1 MKRFLLFLLLCAPLS
16 AETVEDL
23 VNAVMADEHQ
33 LVKRA
38 VRKDPSL
45 ATQRGHAGTTLLH
58 LVAGLGDMDL
68 VRFFLDRG
76 ADPNVTNKD
85 GDTPLH
91 VACLAGKADVVSSL
105 LKKKADVSIKGVNGQ
120 TPLMAAICSK
130 QSPEDRYCVHALLLA
145 GAAVNDTNAQRDT
158 PLHLAAARGKADIV
172 EILLDK
178 GADPNVKGFR
188 DQTPL
193 EVTQDSQVRSLLQ
206 KARAFREE

>member
-1 MKRFLLFLLLCAPLS
+1 MKRLLLFLLLCAPLP

-23 VNAVMADEHQ
+23 VNAVMADEHHA
-33 LVKRA
+33 VKKA

-58 LVAGLGDMDL
+58 LVAGLGEIDL

-91 VACLAGKADVVSSL
+91 VACLAGKPDVVSYL
-105 LKKKADVSIKGVNGQ
+105 IKKKADLNVKGVNGQ
-120 TPLMAAICSK
+120 TPLMAAICSQK
-130 QSPEDRYCVHALLLA
+130 SPEDRYCVHALLLA
-145 GAAVNDTNAQRDT
+145 GAAVNTANSQRDT
-158 PLHLAAARGKADIV
+158 PLHLAAARGKAEIV

-178 GADPNVKGFR
+178 GADPTVKGFR

-193 EVTQDSQVRSLLQ
+193 EVTEDGQVRSLLQ
-206 KARAFREE
+206 KAGASREE